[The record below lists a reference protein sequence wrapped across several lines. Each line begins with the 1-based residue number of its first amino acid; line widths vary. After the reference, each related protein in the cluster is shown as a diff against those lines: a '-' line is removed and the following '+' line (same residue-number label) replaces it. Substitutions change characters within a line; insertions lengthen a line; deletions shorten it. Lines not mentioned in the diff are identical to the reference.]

1 MAFLGWATMTEG
13 PPRSMTIK
21 GRAERR
27 ANGGERMKTRAAVLR
42 EVGKEW
48 EIIELDLDP
57 PKAGEV
63 LVRFVA
69 SGLCHSDDHL
79 RTGDI
84 PVRYPI
90 VGGHEGAGIV
100 EEVGAGVTRLQVGDH
115 IVCSFLPVCGHCRFC
130 ARGLTNLCD
139 LGALLVDNCLPDGTF
154 RFHAEG
160 QDFGQMCLL
169 GTFSQWATL
178 SEHSC
183 VKVDQDLPLQTVVL
197 VGCGVPTGWG
207 TAVNAGG
214 VRPGDTV
221 VVYGIGGVGI
231 NAVQGAA
238 FAGAKNIVAVD
249 PLPNKREIAE
259 RLGATHSAADA
270 AQAQQI
276 VTDLT
281 QGVGADQ
288 ALVTVGVVTEDVI
301 EAAFA
306 AIRKHGAVIVT
317 GLAGPGKKNIQLSS
331 FELTLFEKRIEGALF
346 GGGNPFDD
354 IPLML
359 DLYRSGRLK
368 LDELVTSQYR
378 LEDVNR
384 GYQDLLEGRNVRGV
398 LIHEH

>member
-1 MAFLGWATMTEG
+1 
-13 PPRSMTIK
+13 
-21 GRAERR
+21 
-27 ANGGERMKTRAAVLR
+27 MKTRAAVLR

-183 VKVDQDLPLQTVVL
+183 VKVDKDLPLQTVVL

-301 EAAFA
+301 DAAFA
-306 AIRKHGAVIVT
+306 AIRKHGTVIVT